1 MKKSDWVL
9 ASATLLYSYL
19 FYKQLAGI
27 NFFIFSILIAFAYAI
42 LNKDVLKNKMWLLV
56 AGLSVTTSFFIM
68 WHNSNLAIW
77 ANLCSL
83 MLLSGY
89 SLSKNSS
96 VLLNGFYSI
105 YSIGGSY
112 VFIILNTIKRSQ
124 NKEQKEKDLTET
136 GKGIKFLIGAIVF
149 ILILSFFFIYKSANP
164 LFEKYTE
171 KINLDFISGR
181 WILFTLGGFLMIYG
195 LLKQQRINML
205 DEWESKL
212 AVQLTDTG
220 KVSKKFEKTSGTL
233 LFMML
238 NLMLVFINAL
248 DIIFLYAGDKLPE
261 GITHSQ
267 FVHNGVG
274 MLILSIV
281 LGVSVI
287 LYIFRNALHFD
298 AGNKVIKLLISL
310 WILQN
315 IFMIVSASVRNY
327 MYVLDYSLTYK
338 RIGVF
343 VYLALTVIGLL
354 TVLAKIHYKKSNW
367 YLVRSNAFCGVLFL
381 CFSSF
386 INWDK
391 VVCEFNI
398 TCKTEKLQELDK
410 KYLLGLSDESIPY
423 LQSLKNQKGFDT
435 DSAKKDLYRGS
446 GDFESLSAWDYVNDY
461 IKNSDE
467 TDTKTYNFLKKIN
480 TYADWQSWNK
490 RNSKVL
496 SQLKQ
501 LNTDSKIKTL
511 SIKNQDL
518 DSLGL
523 LSLFNNATEVN
534 LNGSRAL
541 LDGPFGQGNKFAFLA
556 SFKNVNSLDVSFMN
570 IKYISSIP
578 SLPTVKNLN
587 INNNNIT
594 ELAELSRFKN
604 VENLVLSNN
613 SMSTLNSIP
622 VELPVK
628 SIELNNCIYL
638 TDLNALSRLKNLE
651 TVYLDHASQIEK
663 FPRISS
669 LRYLSLNSQP
679 SFCNNNLTQI
689 PATENLETLSLCGN
703 ENIQLI
709 NLLIYNS
716 QSKTYSLRFPNLK
729 ELLLSNNLMEY
740 GENLKN
746 YKQLHTLN
754 ISSNHFKNISFLS
767 EFEELEKLDISGNYL
782 DTLSFNE
789 NHKSIKS
796 LDISSNGY
804 LNSYNALKHL
814 TNLEY
819 LNISATRFSSL
830 SQLSCSGSLKELNIS
845 NCRLNSLKELAP
857 FKKLE
862 RLTITGLNETD
873 IEHLKKLSSLKILTI
888 YASAGL
894 AKEVKEKLK
903 KQLPNVKIEL
913 L

>member
-27 NFFIFSILIAFAYAI
+27 NFFIFSILIALAYVI
-42 LNKDVLKNKMWLLV
+42 LNKDVIKNKMWLLF

-68 WHNSNLAIW
+68 WHNSDLAIW
-77 ANLCSL
+77 ANLISL

-89 SLSKNSS
+89 SLSKNCS

-112 VFIILNTIKRSQ
+112 VFIILNSIKRSQ
-124 NKEQKEKDLTET
+124 NKDQKEKDQPET
-136 GKGIKFLIGAIVF
+136 GRAIKFLIGAIVF

-171 KINLDFISGR
+171 KINLDFISGA
-181 WILFTLGGFLMIYG
+181 WILFTLGGFFIIYG
-195 LLKQQRINML
+195 LLKQQRITML
-205 DEWESKL
+205 DEWEGGL
-212 AVQLTDTG
+212 QVQLTDTG
-220 KVSKKFEKTSGTL
+220 KTSKKFEKTSGTL
-233 LFMML
+233 LFVML
-238 NLMLVFINAL
+238 NLMLVFINVL

-298 AGNKVIKLLISL
+298 TGNKVIKLLISL

-367 YLVRSNAFCGVLFL
+367 YLIRSNAFCGILFL

-386 INWDK
+386 LNWDK
-391 VVCEFNI
+391 IVCEFNI
-398 TCKTEKLQELDK
+398 ACKTEKLQELDK
-410 KYLLGLSDESIPY
+410 KYLLGLSDETLPY
-423 LQSLKNQKGFDT
+423 LQNLKNQKGFDT
-435 DSAKKDLYRGS
+435 DSAKKDLYRGN
-446 GDFESLSAWDYVNDY
+446 GEIESISSWDYVNEY

-467 TDTKTYNFLKKIN
+467 TDTKTYNFLKKIS
-480 TYADWQSWNK
+480 TYTDWQSWNK

-496 SQLKQ
+496 LQLKQ
-501 LNTDSKIKTL
+501 LNAESKIKTL
-511 SIKNQDL
+511 SIKNQEL

-523 LSLFNNATEVN
+523 LSIFNNATEVN
-534 LNGSRAL
+534 LNGSR
-541 LDGPFGQGNKFAFLA
+541 GNKFTFLA
-556 SFKNVNSLDVSFMN
+556 SFKNLNSLDVSFMN
-570 IKYISSIP
+570 IKDISSIP
-578 SLPTVKNLN
+578 ALPTVKTLN

-594 ELAELSRFKN
+594 ELGELNRFKN

-622 VELPVK
+622 LELPVK
-628 SIELNNCIYL
+628 SIELNNCTYL
-638 TDLNALSRLKNLE
+638 TDLSALARSKNLE
-651 TVYLDHASQIEK
+651 TVYLDHAPQIEK
-663 FPRISS
+663 FGTISS
-669 LRYLSLNSQP
+669 LRYLSLNSQA
-679 SFCNNNLTQI
+679 SVINNNLTRI
-689 PATENLETLSLCGN
+689 PVLENLETLSLCNN
-703 ENIQLI
+703 ENMSSI
-709 NLLIYNS
+709 NLLSYNN
-716 QSKTYSLRFPNLK
+716 QTKTYSLRFPNLK
-729 ELLLSNNLMEY
+729 ELLLSNNLLEY

-746 YKQLHTLN
+746 YKQVRILN
-754 ISSNHFKNISFLS
+754 ISNNHFKNISFLA
-767 EFEELEKLDISGNYL
+767 EFEELEELYIAGNYL
-782 DTLSFNE
+782 DTIAFNE
-789 NHKSIKS
+789 KHQSIKS
-796 LDISSNGY
+796 LDMSSNGY
-804 LNSYNALKHL
+804 LNNYNTLKYL

-819 LNISATRFSSL
+819 LNISATRLSSL
-830 SQLSCSGSLKELNIS
+830 SHLSCQSTLKELNIS
-845 NCRLNSLKELAP
+845 NCRLSSLKELAP

-862 RLTITGLNETD
+862 TLTITGLNETD
-873 IEHLKKLSSLKILTI
+873 IEHLKKLSSLKTLTI

-894 AKEVKEKLK
+894 TKEVKEKLK
-903 KQLPNVKIEL
+903 KQLPNTKIEL